1 MGPLAAALLNGAFI
15 QACELDDYHHEA
27 PLHSES
33 VILPTLFAAAESQS
47 HAQPPAPVT
56 GSMFLLASIVGF
68 EIGPRAG
75 RALYGTELLS
85 MGWHCG
91 TVFGHPASAAAASKL
106 FAVSAR
112 QIEDAIGIACTQACG
127 LMSAQYEGMIKRMQ
141 HGFAARNGLLGAFL
155 AKGGYEGIRK
165 VFERPYGGFLAMFS
179 KGNSRT
185 PAYVVEEVT
194 KGLGMTWDTA
204 EVRIKT
210 HACVGGAY
218 GLLECIEKMQKEKPE
233 ALKDLK
239 AIKHIKLELSRP
251 LIGHCGWTATRPITA
266 TGAQM
271 NANYIAAVQLV
282 DREVLLEQFEESM
295 LDRDEVWELAEKT
308 VCVHNERFDRLS
320 YEMGAVVT
328 IEFKDDRQSL
338 QKVVDKPRGMDPPIA
353 DEEIVEKYRR
363 LTANLLPRDR
373 QIAIEETVLS
383 LEKLDNVT
391 TLTSLLSQPFKLDH
405 IVQPKF

>member
-33 VILPTLFAAAESQS
+33 VILPTLFAAAESES
-47 HAQPPAPVT
+47 HAQPPAVIS
-56 GSMFLLASIVGF
+56 GSTFLLASIVGF
-68 EIGPRAG
+68 EVGPRAG

-127 LMSAQYEGMIKRMQ
+127 LMSAQYEGMVKRMQ
-141 HGFAARNGLLGAFL
+141 HGFAARNGLLAAFL
-155 AKGGYEGIRK
+155 AKSGYEGIRK
-165 VFERPYGGFLAMFS
+165 VFERPYGGFLSMFS

-194 KGLGMTWDTA
+194 KGLGVTWDTI

-218 GLLECIEKMQKEKPE
+218 GIIECLEKMQKETPE
-233 ALKDLK
+233 EFDDLK
-239 AIKHIKLELSRP
+239 AIRDIRLELSKP
-251 LIGHCGWTATRPITA
+251 LIGHCGWTAARPVAA

-282 DREVLLEQFEESM
+282 DQEVLLGQFEESK
-295 LDRDEVWELAEKT
+295 LDRDEVWELVEKT
-308 VCVHNERFDRLS
+308 VCVHNKRFDRLG

-328 IEFKDDRQSL
+328 IEFKDGRRSL
-338 QKVVDKPRGMDPPIA
+338 QEVVDKPRGMDSPIA
-353 DEEIVEKYRR
+353 NEEIVEKYRR
-363 LTANLLPRDR
+363 LTSNMLPRDR
-373 QIAIEETVLS
+373 QIEIEQTVLS

-391 TLTSLLSQPFKLDH
+391 TLTNLLSQPFKLH
-405 IVQPKF
+405 IVRPKI

>member
-1 MGPLAAALLNGAFI
+1 
-15 QACELDDYHHEA
+15 
-27 PLHSES
+27 
-33 VILPTLFAAAESQS
+33 
-47 HAQPPAPVT
+47 
-56 GSMFLLASIVGF
+56 
-68 EIGPRAG
+68 
-75 RALYGTELLS
+75 

-106 FAVSAR
+106 FALSAR

-141 HGFAARNGLLGAFL
+141 HGFAARNGLLGAYL

-185 PAYVVEEVT
+185 PPYVVEEVT
-194 KGLGMTWDTA
+194 KGLGRTWDTA

-218 GLLECIEKMQKEKPE
+218 GLVECIEKMQKENPQE
-233 ALKDLK
+233 LQDLK
-239 AIKHIKLELSRP
+239 AIKAIKLELSKP
-251 LIGHCGWTATRPITA
+251 LIGHCGWTATRPIAA

-282 DREVLLEQFEESM
+282 DQEVLLEQFEESK
-295 LDRDEVWELAEKT
+295 LDRDEVWELVKKT
-308 VCVHNERFDRLS
+308 VCVHNERFDRLT

-328 IEFKDDRQSL
+328 IHFKDERQIL
-338 QKVVDKPRGMDPPIA
+338 QMVVDKPRGMDPPITN
-353 DEEIVEKYRR
+353 EEIVEKYRR
-363 LTANLLPRDR
+363 LTANLLPRGR

-391 TLTSLLSQPFKLDH
+391 SLTSLLSQPFKFDH
-405 IVQPKF
+405 AVRPEN

>member
-1 MGPLAAALLNGAFI
+1 
-15 QACELDDYHHEA
+15 
-27 PLHSES
+27 
-33 VILPTLFAAAESQS
+33 
-47 HAQPPAPVT
+47 
-56 GSMFLLASIVGF
+56 
-68 EIGPRAG
+68 
-75 RALYGTELLS
+75 

-106 FAVSAR
+106 FAMSAG

-127 LMSAQYEGMIKRMQ
+127 LMSAQYEGMVKRMQ

-155 AKGGYEGIRK
+155 AKGGYQGVRK

-194 KGLGMTWDTA
+194 KGLGVMWDTA

-218 GLLECIEKMQKEKPE
+218 GLIECIEKIQKEEPE
-233 ALKDLK
+233 ELKDLK
-239 AIKHIKLELSRP
+239 AIRGIRLELSKP
-251 LIGHCGWTATRPITA
+251 LIGHCGWNPTRPLAA

-282 DREVLLEQFEESM
+282 DQKVLLEQFEESK
-295 LDRDEVWELAEKT
+295 LDRDEVWELVEKT

-328 IEFKDDRQSL
+328 IEFKDERPSL
-338 QKVVDKPRGMDPPIA
+338 QKVVDKPRGMDPPISNQ
-353 DEEIVEKYRR
+353 EIVEKYRR
-363 LTANLLPRDR
+363 LTATLLPGDR
-373 QIAIEETVLS
+373 QIAIEETVLK
-383 LEKLDNVT
+383 LEELENVT
-391 TLTSLLSQPFKLDH
+391 TLTNLLSQPLKLNDTMR
-405 IVQPKF
+405 PKI